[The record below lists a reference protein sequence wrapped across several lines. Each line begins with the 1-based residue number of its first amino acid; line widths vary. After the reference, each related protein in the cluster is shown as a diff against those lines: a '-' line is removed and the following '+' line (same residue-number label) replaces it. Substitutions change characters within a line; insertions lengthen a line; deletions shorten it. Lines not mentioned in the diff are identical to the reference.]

1 MGLKQNPTANGP
13 GLYRCR
19 AGLLP
24 RGDSLTGPAHCRDCA
39 SCRGASG
46 VSPRRPKA
54 IALLERG
61 KL

>member
-24 RGDSLTGPAHCRDCA
+24 RQDSLRNME
-39 SCRGASG
+39 
-46 VSPRRPKA
+46 
-54 IALLERG
+54 L
-61 KL
+61 